1 MVDIKALIGERRVT
15 ERQAA
20 ANLKFGAYPRRPRP
34 AHPGLVDLDAT
45 GVWDAI
51 KHRGFPAPVRGP
63 KGLQWSLDAV
73 LRWKQTHQ

>member
-1 MVDIKALIGERRVT
+1 MVDLKALIGTRRVT
-15 ERQAA
+15 QQQAA
-20 ANLKFGAYPRRPRP
+20 ANRERWAYPMQPRP
-34 AHPGLVDLDAT
+34 AKPGLVKLDAT

-51 KHRGFPAPVRGP
+51 KRRGFPAPVRGP